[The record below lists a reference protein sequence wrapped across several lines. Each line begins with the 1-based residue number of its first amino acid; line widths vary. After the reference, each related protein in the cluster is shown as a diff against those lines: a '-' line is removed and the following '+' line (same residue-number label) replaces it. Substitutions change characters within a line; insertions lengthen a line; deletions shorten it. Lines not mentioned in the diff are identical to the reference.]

1 MIAVGAFLISSPI
14 DWIILEILTIS
25 FFAKIPCI
33 FDQLVFWGII
43 ALAVVGVVTAIAL
56 LGFIL
61 PIVISLLPFI
71 ILIFLAVSLYRFF
84 NYSYNFK

>member
-14 DWIILEILTIS
+14 DWIILEILTI

-33 FDQLVFWGII
+33 FDQLAFWGII

-61 PIVISLLPFI
+61 PIVISLLPFS
-71 ILIFLAVSLYRFF
+71 SLFF
-84 NYSYNFK
+84 